1 LTDIEISG
9 QMIKFFAQ
17 TGVEVTVFV
26 DQLSGAEELRDI
38 LVQYLP
44 LSKEDAE

>member
-1 LTDIEISG
+1 LTDIEVSG
-9 QMIKFFAQ
+9 PIVKFFAQ
-17 TGVEVTVFV
+17 TGVEVTIFV

-44 LSKEDAE
+44 LSKGDA